1 MKCIQCGIEVP
12 SSYMKC
18 PSCGQGFHGVNT
30 PSSFGSTPSSSQSIR
45 PAVSAATNPS
55 LKQSPGSAGI
65 SAYGRPIG
73 GWLILPAIFL
83 PIGLLARIA
92 DFYSAFKPFFDFDVF
107 VAIFTTS
114 STTYNPTIGFILV
127 AEILI
132 NIFLIGFTFK
142 VAYYFY
148 KKSRLLP
155 QMYIYMLL
163 FWLIGQIVDLIMI
176 SQLTDIPFEP
186 NDGKEII
193 KGLVA
198 LIVWGLYFKKSV
210 RVQQTFVN

>member
-1 MKCIQCGIEVP
+1 MKCTKCGIEVP

-30 PSSFGSTPSSSQSIR
+30 PSSFSSAPPSTGINQ
-45 PAVSAATNPS
+45 AVSGGA
-55 LKQSPGSAGI
+55 QSPSFSQPQHSTSI
-65 SAYGRPIG
+65 PVYGRPIG
-73 GWLILPAIFL
+73 GWLMLPAIFL
-83 PIGLLARIA
+83 PIGLLARTFEVLGI
-92 DFYSAFKPFFDFDVF
+92 FKPFLDPDVF
-107 VAIFTTS
+107 IAIFTS
-114 STTYNPTIGFILV
+114 GSATYNPTIGFIFI

-132 NIFLIGFTFK
+132 NIFLIGFTCK

-176 SQLTDIPFEP
+176 SQLTDIPFESS
-186 NDGKEII
+186 DAKQLT
-193 KGLVA
+193 KGFVA
-198 LIVWGLYFKKSV
+198 LLVWGLYFKKSV

>member
-1 MKCIQCGIEVP
+1 MKCTKCGIEVP

-30 PSSFGSTPSSSQSIR
+30 PSSFSSNPPPSQSINQM
-45 PAVSAATNPS
+45 VSGVPNPS
-55 LKQSPGSAGI
+55 FSQPQGSAGI
-65 SAYGRPIG
+65 PAYGRPIG
-73 GWLILPAIFL
+73 GWLMLPAIFL
-83 PIGLLARIA
+83 PIGIVARIA
-92 DFYSAFKPFFDFDVF
+92 EVLGIFKPFFDPNVF
-107 VAIFTTS
+107 VAIFTS
-114 STTYNPTIGFILV
+114 SSATYNPTLGFLLI
-127 AEILI
+127 AEILM
-132 NIFLIGFTFK
+132 NIFLIGFTCK

-163 FWLIGQIVDLIMI
+163 YWLVGNIVDLIMI

-186 NDGKEII
+186 NDAKELI

-198 LIVWGLYFKKSV
+198 LVVWGLYFKKSV